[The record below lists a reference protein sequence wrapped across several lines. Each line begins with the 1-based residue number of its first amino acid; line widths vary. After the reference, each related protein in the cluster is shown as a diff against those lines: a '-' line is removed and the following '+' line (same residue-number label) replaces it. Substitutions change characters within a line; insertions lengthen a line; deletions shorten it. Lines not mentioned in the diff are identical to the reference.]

1 MGCAKV
7 SCYKMR
13 LAEVGWH
20 LHRYPA
26 YGLVYAALEVLAL
39 PAVPLTMTA
48 GLLFGVAPGVCVVS
62 VASTAAATVSFIIAR
77 YAGGVKELSIC
88 MSFIFMQ
95 HLHCHVWTAM

>member
-1 MGCAKV
+1 MLKTR
-7 SCYKMR
+7 SIR
-13 LAEVGWH
+13 LKEIGL

-62 VASTAAATVSFIIAR
+62 VASTAAATVSFVIAR
-77 YAGGVKELSIC
+77 YAGGMQSSIIC
-88 MSFIFMQ
+88 IQ
-95 HLHCHVWTAM
+95 HTGSRVHLWLRA